1 MTKPVTGK
9 KLCETLTCY
18 SPVDFRYVQLDSE
31 VHIPCKS
38 GQNNGT
44 QPQAPGSHT
53 QPFGVV
59 LSLDLEVS
67 EQDGSL
73 LAAAAHR
80 PDSGN
85 SLSMSERP
93 KNSSLERFDRLA
105 ENALFLLG
113 DNISQHGIPQL
124 RAHNPTSGS

>member
-1 MTKPVTGK
+1 MQERPKQRNPTP
-9 KLCETLTCY
+9 
-18 SPVDFRYVQLDSE
+18 SPR
-31 VHIPCKS
+31 IPYPALRRC
-38 GQNNGT
+38 
-44 QPQAPGSHT
+44 P
-53 QPFGVV
+53 
-59 LSLDLEVS
+59 SLDLEVS
-67 EQDGSL
+67 EHDGSL

-124 RAHNPTSGS
+124 RAYNPTSGS